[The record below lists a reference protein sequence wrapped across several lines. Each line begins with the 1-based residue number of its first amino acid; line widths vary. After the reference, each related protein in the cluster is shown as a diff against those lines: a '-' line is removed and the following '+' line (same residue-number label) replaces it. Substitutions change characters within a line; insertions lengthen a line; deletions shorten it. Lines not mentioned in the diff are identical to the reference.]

1 MPYRGTKKRNPSAK
15 SKERMNIEK
24 DLYEELE
31 MLARSRGLINKRNG
45 DGNRSEL
52 IRLAV
57 DSFKLFSRTY
67 PERLPYP
74 QELIYLLSRL
84 DEAIASQDLKTLQSL
99 QSRIQQNIEYLE
111 SWGAKVA
118 MEEAVAE
125 GVIKTKNG
133 SWIV

>member
-1 MPYRGTKKRNPSAK
+1 MPYKGTKKRNPSVKPKKRLEIEESLYDQLEIIAK
-15 SKERMNIEK
+15 
-24 DLYEELE
+24 
-31 MLARSRGLINKRNG
+31 SRGLINPRNG

-67 PERLPYP
+67 PEQLPYP
-74 QELIYLLSRL
+74 QELIYLLSQL
-84 DEAIASQDLKTLQSL
+84 DEAIASQDMKTLQSL

-111 SWGAKVA
+111 SWGAEVA
-118 MEEAVAE
+118 YKEAIAE

-133 SWIV
+133 SYIV